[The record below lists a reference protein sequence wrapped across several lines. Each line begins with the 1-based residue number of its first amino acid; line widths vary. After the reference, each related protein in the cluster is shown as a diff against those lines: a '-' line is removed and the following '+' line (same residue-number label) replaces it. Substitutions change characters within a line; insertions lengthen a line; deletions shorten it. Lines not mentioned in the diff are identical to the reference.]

1 MTNKLQTLLDQ
12 LNAEAA
18 TFSGRFGLA
27 AQAVDA
33 DTPILFQAEEI
44 FPTASVIKLAVVA
57 EYLAQ
62 VETGHLSPGEL
73 ITLDAADKVGGAGVL
88 LDLQPGLTLTL
99 QDLAMLTITL
109 SDNTAS
115 NLLIKTVG
123 GLAPVNARLA
133 SLGMPQTTLGRL
145 FIFDSP
151 ADNTGSPA
159 DFLTFLLALARG
171 QMVSPAASRQLLA
184 MMERQQYTS
193 YIPRYLPFH
202 PFAAEYGL
210 PQAVNVANK
219 VGMLPG
225 VVNDA
230 ALLTTPT
237 NRYALVIFSRDCADY
252 RPDPDNEGALLVAR
266 LAKMVYDYFVDGVG
280 G

>member
-1 MTNKLQTLLDQ
+1 MTNKLHTLLDQ

-27 AQAVDA
+27 AQAVEA

-62 VETGHLSPGEL
+62 VEAGHLSPAEL

-123 GLAPVNARLA
+123 GLDPVNARLA

-184 MMERQQYTS
+184 MMQRQQYTS

-210 PQAVNVANK
+210 PQAVTVANK

-266 LAKMVYDYFVDGVG
+266 LAKMVYDYFVGDEG
-280 G
+280 

>member
-62 VETGHLSPGEL
+62 VEAGHLSPAEL

>member
-12 LNAEAA
+12 FSAEAQ

-27 AQAVDA
+27 AQAVDS
-33 DTPILFQAEEI
+33 DTPILFQAEEV

-62 VETGHLSPGEL
+62 VEAGHLSPVEL
-73 ITLDAADKVGGAGVL
+73 ITLDAADQVGGAGVL

-99 QDLAMLTITL
+99 QDLARLAITI

-115 NLLIKTVG
+115 NLLLKAVG

-133 SLGMPQTTLGRL
+133 SLGMHQTTLGRR

-171 QMVSPAASRQLLA
+171 QVVSPTASRQLLA
-184 MMERQQYTS
+184 MMQRQQYTT

-210 PQAVNVANK
+210 PQEVTVANK

-237 NRYALVIFSRDCADY
+237 GRYALVIFSRDCADY

-266 LAKMVYDYFVDGVG
+266 LAKVVYDYFVGDYGR
-280 G
+280 